1 VQVLVLIKIVMK
13 KHLKD
18 FIYIYERLKCKR
30 ALNYLIGLK
39 TELNTVYNE
48 KYKISLK
55 EYIQYLTILD
65 SNIIKRI
72 TYTLLYIFF
81 RNKLI
86 KYYLNKYNHIDLEN
100 K

>member
-1 VQVLVLIKIVMK
+1 MK

-39 TELNTVYNE
+39 KELNNVYNE
-48 KYKISLK
+48 NYKISLK

-65 SNIIKRI
+65 INIIKKN
-72 TYTLLYIFF
+72 YPYIVIYS
-81 RNKLI
+81 LSI
-86 KYYLNKYNHIDLEN
+86 Y
-100 K
+100 

>member
-1 VQVLVLIKIVMK
+1 MK

-39 TELNTVYNE
+39 TELNNVYNE
-48 KYKISLK
+48 NYKISLK

-65 SNIIKRI
+65 RNIIKKN
-72 TYTLLYIFF
+72 YPYIVIYI
-81 RNKLI
+81 L
-86 KYYLNKYNHIDLEN
+86 
-100 K
+100 

>member
-1 VQVLVLIKIVMK
+1 MK

-39 TELNTVYNE
+39 TELNNVYNE
-48 KYKISLK
+48 NYKISLK

-72 TYTLLYIFF
+72 INTLLYI
-81 RNKLI
+81 LYQYI
-86 KYYLNKYNHIDLEN
+86 KNILSK
-100 K
+100 